1 MTRNFL
7 INEANIQAGRI
18 WTFVTSCFSHSSGT
32 HIFVNC
38 LGLYFMAPAA
48 AQYVD
53 TAHTFFPIPDDFTC
67 LSADMWKRS

>member
-48 AQYVD
+48 AQYVSLFSSTYVD
-53 TAHTFFPIPDDFTC
+53 VMLIG
-67 LSADMWKRS
+67 R